1 MNLNNKIGLGSVQ
14 FGMPY
19 GVSNNHGQ
27 TTSDE
32 VIKIL
37 NYANKSGITF
47 IDTASAYG
55 NAEEVLGFNDLNN
68 FNIIS
73 KFMPQEENYSISIQL
88 QTSLDKLKVDS
99 LYGYLAHRPLSLLN
113 NQKQWDELL
122 VLKQE
127 NKIRKIGFSLNEPKE
142 LDLLLNK
149 GMIPDLIQVPYNYF
163 DNRFKDVLIYLKARG
178 CEIHT
183 RSAFLQ
189 GLFFSDIQK
198 LPSFFDEAKKNITE
212 LQINYENNLTGAL
225 LKYVLALDFVDV
237 VIMGVENEKQ
247 LKMNLININTAHHL
261 SPKNFNFSDLVLMP
275 SNWPK
280 IV

>member
-1 MNLNNKIGLGSVQ
+1 MNLNSKIGLGSVQ
-14 FGMPY
+14 FGIPY

-27 TTSDE
+27 TTSEE
-32 VIKIL
+32 VTEIL
-37 NYANKSGITF
+37 NYANKSEIKF

-68 FNIIS
+68 FKIIS
-73 KFMPQEENYSISIQL
+73 KFMPQEENNSISFQL
-88 QTSLDKLKVDS
+88 KTSLEKLNVDS
-99 LYGYLAHRPLSLLN
+99 LYGYLAHRPVSLLD
-113 NQKQWDELL
+113 NQKQWEELL

-127 NKIRKIGFSLNEPKE
+127 NKVRKIGFSLNEPKE
-142 LDLLLNK
+142 LDLLLDN

-163 DNRFKDVLIYLKARG
+163 DNRFKDILIDLKSKG

-198 LPSFFDEAKKNITE
+198 LPLFFDEVKENITE
-212 LQINYENNLTGAL
+212 LQINLSDNLSGAL
-225 LKYVLALDFVDV
+225 LKYVLSLDFVDV

-247 LKMNLININTAHHL
+247 LKSNLININTAHHL
-261 SPKNFNFSDLVLMP
+261 PPNDFNFSDSVLMP
-275 SNWPK
+275 SNWPIK
-280 IV
+280 

>member
-1 MNLNNKIGLGSVQ
+1 MSLNHKIGLGSVQ
-14 FGMPY
+14 FGIPY
-19 GVSNNHGQ
+19 GVSNNQGK
-27 TTSDE
+27 TTSEE
-32 VIKIL
+32 VTKIL
-37 NYANKSGITF
+37 NYAHTSGITF

-68 FNIIS
+68 FKIIS
-73 KFMPQEENYSISIQL
+73 KFMPQEGNYSTRLQL
-88 QTSLDKLKVDS
+88 QTSLDKLKIDS
-99 LYGYLAHRPLSLLN
+99 LYGYLAHRPLSLVD
-113 NQKQWDELL
+113 NQKQWEELL

-127 NKIRKIGFSLNEPKE
+127 HKVKKIGFSLNEPKE
-142 LDLLLNK
+142 LDVLLNN
-149 GMIPDLIQVPYNYF
+149 GMMPDLIQVPYNYF
-163 DNRFKDVLIYLKARG
+163 DNRFKDILIDLKSKG

-198 LPSFFDEAKKNITE
+198 LPSFFDEVKKSITA
-212 LQINYENNLTGAL
+212 LQINLSDNLSGAL
-225 LKYVLALDFVDV
+225 LKYVLSLDFVDV

-247 LKMNLININTAHHL
+247 LKSNLININTAHHL
-261 SPKNFNFSDLVLMP
+261 PPNDFNYSESILMP

>member
-1 MNLNNKIGLGSVQ
+1 MSLKHKVGLGSVQ
-14 FGMPY
+14 FGIPY

-27 TTSDE
+27 TASEE
-32 VIKIL
+32 VTKIL

-68 FNIIS
+68 FKIIS
-73 KFMPQEENYSISIQL
+73 KFMPEEENNSIGFQL
-88 QTSLDKLKVDS
+88 KTSLEKLNVGS
-99 LYGYLAHRPLSLLN
+99 LYGYLAHRPLSLLD
-113 NQKQWDELL
+113 NQKQWEELL
-122 VLKQE
+122 VLKQDSRV
-127 NKIRKIGFSLNEPKE
+127 KKIGFSLNEPKE
-142 LDLLLNK
+142 LDLLLNN

-163 DNRFKDVLIYLKARG
+163 DNRFKDILIDLKSKG

-189 GLFFSDIQK
+189 GLFFFDIQK
-198 LPSFFDEAKKNITE
+198 LPSFFDQVKEDINQ
-212 LQINYENNLTGAL
+212 LQINYKNNLSEVL
-225 LKYVLALDFVDV
+225 LKYVLSLEFVDV

-247 LKMNLININTAHHL
+247 LKNNLTNINIAHHL
-261 SPKNFNFSDLVLMP
+261 SSKDFNFSDSVLMP

-280 IV
+280 LI

>member
-1 MNLNNKIGLGSVQ
+1 
-14 FGMPY
+14 
-19 GVSNNHGQ
+19 
-27 TTSDE
+27 
-32 VIKIL
+32 
-37 NYANKSGITF
+37 
-47 IDTASAYG
+47 
-55 NAEEVLGFNDLNN
+55 
-68 FNIIS
+68 
-73 KFMPQEENYSISIQL
+73 
-88 QTSLDKLKVDS
+88 
-99 LYGYLAHRPLSLLN
+99 
-113 NQKQWDELL
+113 

-127 NKIRKIGFSLNEPKE
+127 NKVKKIGFSLNEPKE

-149 GMIPDLIQVPYNYF
+149 GMMPDLIQVPYNYF
-163 DNRFKDVLIYLKARG
+163 DNRFKDVLIDLKAKG

-198 LPSFFDEAKKNITE
+198 LPSFFDEIKKNITE

>member
-1 MNLNNKIGLGSVQ
+1 MSLNHKVGLGSVQ
-14 FGMPY
+14 FGMSY

-27 TTSDE
+27 TTSEE
-32 VIKIL
+32 VTKIL

-68 FNIIS
+68 FKIIS
-73 KFMPQEENYSISIQL
+73 KFMPQEENNSIKVQL
-88 QTSLDKLKVDS
+88 KTSLEKLNVDS
-99 LYGYLAHRPLSLLN
+99 LYGYLAHRPLSLLD
-113 NQKQWDELL
+113 NQNEWEELL

-127 NKIRKIGFSLNEPKE
+127 NKVKKIGFSLNEPKE

-163 DNRFKDVLIYLKARG
+163 DNRFKDILIDLKAKG

-198 LPSFFDEAKKNITE
+198 LPSFFDEVKKYIIE
-212 LQINYENNLTGAL
+212 LQINLSDNLSGAL
-225 LKYVLALDFVDV
+225 LKYVLSLDFVDV

-247 LKMNLININTAHHL
+247 LKINLININTAHHL
-261 SPKNFNFSDLVLMP
+261 PLSDFNFSDSVLMP
-275 SNWPK
+275 SNWPIK
-280 IV
+280 